1 VNLRSVAAA
10 IVFAV
15 TATVGG
21 TGAFGAVGTGPD
33 AKPPT
38 ATSAPVTPPLA
49 QVLARVDE
57 LHKRRDDRTAFAEEQ
72 SLVQG
77 ALARA
82 PQDFEV
88 LWRAARVDFWL
99 SDDPGQNH
107 DERSRI
113 GKAGWDLAERA
124 ISLSPNRV
132 EGHYWAAVCMGNY
145 ALGLGVVKALAQGME
160 GKFRERL
167 GRAEQL
173 DRRYE
178 QGAIDTAWGRFF
190 DKLPWPKRDREEAER
205 HFKRAVEVNNFNLRA
220 RVYLASSYLDEDR
233 AADAKRLLDE
243 VAAAQAG
250 RYDAPEERRAK
261 AIGAGLMPHV
271 AAKLK

>member
-1 VNLRSVAAA
+1 M
-10 IVFAV
+10 
-15 TATVGG
+15 
-21 TGAFGAVGTGPD
+21 GPD
-33 AKPPT
+33 AKPP
-38 ATSAPVTPPLA
+38 AVVAPPQPSLVQL
-49 QVLARVDE
+49 LARIDD
-57 LHKRRDDRTAFAEEQ
+57 LHKRRDDRAAFVEEQ
-72 SLVQG
+72 SLVQA
-77 ALARA
+77 ALAHSPR
-82 PQDFEV
+82 DYEV

-99 SDDPGQNH
+99 SDDPGQSKE
-107 DERSRI
+107 ERSRI
-113 GKAGWDLAERA
+113 GKEGWDLAERA
-124 ISLSPNRV
+124 IAASPGRV

-173 DRRYE
+173 DRHYE

-205 HFKRAVEVNNFNLRA
+205 HFKRAVEVNMFNLRA

-233 AADAKRLLDE
+233 AADAKRLLEE

-250 RYDAPEERRAK
+250 RYDPPEERRAK

>member
-1 VNLRSVAAA
+1 VNLLSVAAP
-10 IVFAV
+10 IVFATAV
-15 TATVGG
+15 T
-21 TGAFGAVGTGPD
+21 VGTGPAGAAETVGPRPD
-33 AKPPT
+33 AKPP
-38 ATSAPVTPPLA
+38 AAAAAPTSLA

-57 LHKRRDDRTAFAEEQ
+57 LHRRRDDRAALAEEQ

-82 PQDFEV
+82 PQDYEV
-88 LWRAARVDFWL
+88 LWRAARVAFWL
-99 SDDPGQNH
+99 SDDPGQSH

-113 GKAGWDLAERA
+113 GKDGWDVAERA
-124 ISLSPNRV
+124 VAVNPNRV

-145 ALGLGVVKALAQGME
+145 ALGLGVVKALAKGME

-178 QGAIDTAWGRFF
+178 QGSIDVAWGRFY

-205 HFKRAVEVNNFNLRA
+205 HFKRAVEINNFNLRA
-220 RVYLASSYLDEDR
+220 RVYLASSYLDGDR
-233 AADAKRLLDE
+233 AADAKHLLDE